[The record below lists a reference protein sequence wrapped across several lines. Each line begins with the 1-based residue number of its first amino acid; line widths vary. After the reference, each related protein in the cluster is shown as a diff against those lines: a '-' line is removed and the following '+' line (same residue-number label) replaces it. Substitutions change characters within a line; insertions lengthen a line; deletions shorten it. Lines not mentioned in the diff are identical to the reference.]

1 MHVCYLVQQ
10 NIALK
15 RFFAQSL
22 SQGST
27 ADGKSHIKVAG
38 FQSGAEG
45 CHLWYKESQVS
56 MDNSIVTLTWYY
68 QWETFTVKILVHWNN
83 IK

>member
-1 MHVCYLVQQ
+1 MNTQGFLRDFHVHMHVCYLVQQ

-15 RFFAQSL
+15 GFFAQSL

-45 CHLWYKESQVS
+45 CHL
-56 MDNSIVTLTWYY
+56 
-68 QWETFTVKILVHWNN
+68 
-83 IK
+83 